1 MLEEKAKNFRLV
13 PAVIFIYDCSRL
25 FFLIAL
31 LTFFFR
37 TGPEFQI
44 IKFPLLV
51 YTSPNAIF
59 PLMSFFLLVRFNNS
73 RTFIP
78 LYITAKSLSLLCMIL
93 WIVISLRLVSHS
105 SVFIWAVSLSAADMG
120 TIMGMA
126 TAGIM
131 EPVFTEPAFT
141 EPAAITEPVEGGE

>member
-1 MLEEKAKNFRLV
+1 MVEYGEKAKSFRFV
-13 PAVIFIYDCSRL
+13 PAVIFFFDCSRL

-37 TGPEFQI
+37 PGPEFQA

-51 YTSPNAIF
+51 YTSPNTIF
-59 PLMSFFLLVRFNNS
+59 PLMSFFLLVRFDNS

-93 WIVISLRLVSHS
+93 WIVVSLRLVSHS
-105 SVFIWAVSLSAADMG
+105 SVFIWAVSLSAADLG
-120 TIMGMA
+120 TIMGMV
-126 TAGIM
+126 TA
-131 EPVFTEPAFT
+131 AF
-141 EPAAITEPVEGGE
+141 TEPVEGGE